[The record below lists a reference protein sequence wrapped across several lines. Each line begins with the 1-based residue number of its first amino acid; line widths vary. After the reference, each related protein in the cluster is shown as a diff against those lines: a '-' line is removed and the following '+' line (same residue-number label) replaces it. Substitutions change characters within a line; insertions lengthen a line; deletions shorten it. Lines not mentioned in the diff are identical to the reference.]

1 MGYVNIATTTTL
13 AKAIAKTNSNSDLV
27 VFPNDQP
34 HAIVRNGKVIG
45 TTYTDGQ
52 SSIQH
57 LPTAMTVALHVMS
70 GVGVLTFDALP
81 AEGVVHEAILYTP
94 NFQEEQEIEID
105 PTAMPK
111 GISNV
116 YCNGSYLASGN
127 YDYIYIPRDGFLW
140 LRYVR
145 FGTNLFIMTK

>member
-13 AKAIAKTNSNSDLV
+13 TKAVEKTNNNSDLV
-27 VFPNDQP
+27 IFPNDQP

-52 SSIQH
+52 SGMQD
-57 LPTAMTVALHVMS
+57 LPTAMTVAQHDMG
-70 GVGVLTFDALP
+70 GVGYFGLDALP
-81 AEGVVHEAILYTP
+81 EEGIVHEAILYAP
-94 NFQEEQEIEID
+94 SIQEEQEVEID
-105 PTAMPK
+105 PTQMPQ

-116 YCNGSYLASGN
+116 YCNGSYVPRGD
-127 YDYIYIPRDGFLW
+127 YDYIYIPLGGFLW

-145 FGTNLFIMTK
+145 FGTNLFIMTR

>member
-13 AKAIAKTNSNSDLV
+13 AKAVAKTNNNSDLV

-52 SSIQH
+52 NSMQDLPVAMAVAQH
-57 LPTAMTVALHVMS
+57 DMG
-70 GVGVLTFDALP
+70 GVGYFRLDALP
-81 AEGVVHEAILYTP
+81 EEGIVHEAILYAPTI
-94 NFQEEQEIEID
+94 QAEQEVEID
-105 PTAMPK
+105 PTQMPQ

-116 YCNGSYLASGN
+116 YCNGNYVPRGD
-127 YDYIYIPRDGFLW
+127 YDYIYIPRGGFLW